1 MHTLM
6 YAYICQVY
14 KSSTKN
20 KTNDVRLMCNPIV
33 FQPPVFIEVYG
44 KDVAIF
50 PPPLNQLRPNY
61 K

>member
-1 MHTLM
+1 M
-6 YAYICQVY
+6 YAYIFQVY

-20 KTNDVRLMCNPIV
+20 KTNDIRLMCNPIV